1 MATPLLKQN
10 IMKITKKQLIKLSN
24 LRTDLIEL
32 YNNNEIGNY
41 ELIRDLDV
49 IIEEIFLSKK
59 TTL

>member
-49 IIEEIFLSKK
+49 TIEEIFLSKK

>member
-1 MATPLLKQN
+1 
-10 IMKITKKQLIKLSN
+10 MKITKKQLIKLSN